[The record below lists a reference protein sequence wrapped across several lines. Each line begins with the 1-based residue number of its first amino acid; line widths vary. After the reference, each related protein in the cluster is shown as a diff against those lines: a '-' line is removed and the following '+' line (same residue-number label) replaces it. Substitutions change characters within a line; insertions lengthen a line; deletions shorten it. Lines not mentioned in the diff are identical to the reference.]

1 VPGFVGK
8 PTDAK
13 KLGRHV
19 AAELLDLAAGAL
31 VADPAL
37 RDQIRR
43 PEWEMS

>member
-1 VPGFVGK
+1 V
-8 PTDAK
+8 
-13 KLGRHV
+13 
-19 AAELLDLAAGAL
+19 DLAAGAL